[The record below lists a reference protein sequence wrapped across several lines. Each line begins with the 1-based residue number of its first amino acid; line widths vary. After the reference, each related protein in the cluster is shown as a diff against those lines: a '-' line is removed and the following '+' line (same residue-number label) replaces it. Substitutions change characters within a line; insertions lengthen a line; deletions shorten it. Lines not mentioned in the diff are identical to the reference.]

1 MSAITETEPGGE
13 MVCILAFSARPRGLD
28 DQPLAGAR
36 RRFNVGEHV
45 RLITFFYTAT
55 PEDNPIG
62 FMAVFQPLD
71 KADKNRYA
79 ATQDY
84 FVTIDCWEG
93 LRQHF
98 AKTDSTETDKAG
110 ERTKNPIVTPAKK
123 PARPAAKVSAKALS
137 APKLGRDKGIP
148 KHT

>member
-28 DQPLAGAR
+28 DQPIPGPR

-45 RLITFFYTAT
+45 RYITFFYTAT

-93 LRQHF
+93 FRQHF
-98 AKTDSTETDKAG
+98 AKTGSTETDKAG
-110 ERTKNPIVTPAKK
+110 ERTKNSTPRGPQKI
-123 PARPAAKVSAKALS
+123 
-137 APKLGRDKGIP
+137 GRE
-148 KHT
+148 

>member
-1 MSAITETEPGGE
+1 MSVITKTEAGHE
-13 MVCILAFSARPRGLD
+13 MVCILAFSARRRGLD
-28 DQPLAGAR
+28 HRPIPGPR

-45 RLITFFYTAT
+45 RYITFFYTAT

-98 AKTDSTETDKAG
+98 AKARPTETDKLG
-110 ERTKNPIVTPAKK
+110 EKTKNPIVTPAKK
-123 PARPAAKVSAKALS
+123 PARPAAKVRATALS
-137 APKLGRDKGIP
+137 TQKIGRDKGIP

>member
-1 MSAITETEPGGE
+1 MSAITETGRE

-28 DQPLAGAR
+28 DQPIPGAR

-45 RLITFFYTAT
+45 RYITFFYTAT
-55 PEDNPIG
+55 PEDNPVG

-71 KADKNRYA
+71 KTDKNRYA

-98 AKTDSTETDKAG
+98 AMTGAAETDKAG
-110 ERTKNPIVTPAKK
+110 EITKNPIATPAKK
-123 PARPAAKVSAKALS
+123 SARPAAKVSSTALS
-137 APKLGRDKGIP
+137 AQKIGRDKGIP